1 MEKEEI
7 TEEQRKRAEA
17 NRAAAL
23 AKRKAI
29 LSITEQTTHPKNHPW
44 KLFKCRKLSPEAT
57 ANFSFPKQPIIA
69 DSTVT
74 GQKSERFR
82 VRLEICSPDS
92 FSVTPVAVE
101 GFVFPGE
108 GVCFERLSDCLSNV
122 VLSHYTQN
130 TGGGKA
136 CVYKLYD
143 YHSVLRPLKNCTGI
157 ECEEIP
163 WGTFNVVE
171 RLSHSFIA
179 GKWIPCRPEHLPDEK
194 VDELIAELPKLL
206 LNSLL
211 PFQLDG
217 VRFGLRR
224 GGSCLIADEMGLG
237 KTLQSSITISIRAS
251 ILHKA
256 DRLVSLREISLK
268 LLPPSSSGVKIRI
281 FTQVLKKIHEKGL
294 RIFGHQDN
302 PARLAKLP
310 RVVVISYTMLR
321 RLQSSMLE
329 QEWVTLIVD
338 ESHHLHCNKK
348 SSEKDELKVV
358 LDVATKVKHLIL
370 LSGTPSLSRPGLL
383 GQNKYE
389 FAKTYCSV
397 KFVRGCQGKVFQDFS
412 KGIRLEELNVLLK
425 QSVMIRRLKEHVLLQ
440 LPPKRRQII
449 KLVLRRSDINSAM
462 ETLGLEN
469 VDASTDNNAENAPL
483 HVSDEVVKGTPEER
497 GAQGARFRAFPTPRQ
512 AVYSDMN
519 KKLSKKLSALGLAKL
534 PGFFEWL
541 SIHPIMVEVDG
552 EETTGESS
560 SSHKM
565 IIFAYHHKVLD
576 GVQDPHCYVLISHMH
591 FYVSLSFFTITQ
603 AFLCEKRIQFVRID
617 CTVTGNDRQSA
628 IQSFQSSKEVKIA
641 LIGIR
646 AGSSGLNLTS
656 ADNVVFLELP
666 MTPGDIQQAEDRAH
680 RHGQK
685 RLVNVYI
692 FCAKDTSDE
701 LQWQQLNRSLLRV
714 SSTVNGKHDA
724 IQEIKNSSAWN
735 TSSDT
740 ASIAHL
746 LGLEYIMGT
755 FIPIALPAPPHL
767 QRALIEASQ
776 PGETSDL
783 LQRRNRWG
791 GWISMQGDHDSQLPR
806 ASCDTLVKVN
816 KVGGEQHESETT
828 LNGDGCGNKVEF
840 DMNNSIRSTSLRF
853 EVSQHT
859 GRIHLYS
866 CIPGTNSRPRPL
878 FKNFRQEEVECRPL
892 AEKNERTSDKSIEDN
907 SLYME
912 ALMAFIKEW
921 KELRPIEKRKL
932 MNKPLQLPLSYELCY
947 LNESLNHD
955 NEGLLRGGSK
965 RRKTPMADISY
976 PLPSNAAWR
985 KVNLYSGH
993 GQKEKF
999 YTHGWSDMDE
1009 PLCKLCQTP
1018 CKGNNAKVPQYFE
1031 DLFCNLDCFEEY
1043 RSRTSN
1049 RFLREELFKIEHGIC
1064 TNCQLNCHRLVKD
1077 LKVLSLEKRQAYITK
1092 VAPKIA
1098 KRSKLLDKLVH
1109 DPIEGNAWHADHIIP
1124 VYKGGGECKLDNL
1137 RTLCVA
1143 CHADV
1148 TTAQC
1153 LERRNARYKAK
1164 KQLKETLSGLIN
1176 VKSGKIDNVL
1186 QDLNFQSK
1194 EMDHDLLIEIPE
1206 PLCSG
1211 SSEAPTIANSKK
1223 RCQELENP
1231 CDPAE
1236 SAMTGERESEEW
1248 GKLSNSAKPMSPER
1262 GEALEATD
1270 NGQRDEENLSFCCG
1284 YLVSVLGSHHLP
1296 PPRRRPRLAANQVR
1310 ACIRG
1315 VIASHAPP
1323 SGFRPVSRAGAWRRV
1338 LLLFRHRLLPS
1349 GSSGAVLPSS
1359 LV

>member
-1 MEKEEI
+1 MEKEEEGI

-29 LSITEQTTHPKNHPW
+29 LSVTEQTTHKKNHPW
-44 KLFKCRKLSPEAT
+44 KLFKCRKLSTEAIT
-57 ANFSFPKQPIIA
+57 NFPVPKQPIIA
-69 DSTVT
+69 DSTGT
-74 GQKSERFR
+74 GQSPEKFR
-82 VRLEICSPDS
+82 ARLEICSPDS

-108 GVCFERLSDCLSNV
+108 DVCFESLRDCLSNV

-136 CVYKLYD
+136 CVYRLYD
-143 YHSVLRPLKNCTGI
+143 YHSVLRSLKNCKGI

-163 WGTFNVVE
+163 WGTLNVVE

-194 VDELIAELPKLL
+194 VDELIAELPKTL
-206 LNSLL
+206 LNALL

-224 GGSCLIADEMGLG
+224 GGRCLIADEMGLG
-237 KTLQSSITISIRAS
+237 KTLQAIAIAGCFMKEGS
-251 ILHKA
+251 ILVVCPAILRYSWAEELERWFPFCLPSDIH
-256 DRLVSLREISLK
+256 LV
-268 LLPPSSSGVKIRI
+268 
-281 FTQVLKKIHEKGL
+281 
-294 RIFGHQDN
+294 FGHQDN
-302 PARLAKLP
+302 PARLATLP

-358 LDVATKVKHLIL
+358 LDVATKVKHLLL
-370 LSGTPSLSRPGLL
+370 LSGTPSLSRPYDIFHQVNMLWPGLL
-383 GQNKYE
+383 GQTKYE

-397 KFVRGCQGKVFQDFS
+397 KFAWGCQGKVFQDFS

-462 ETLGLEN
+462 VTLGLEN
-469 VDASTDNNAENAPL
+469 VDASADSIAENAPL
-483 HVSDEVVKGTPEER
+483 HVSDEN
-497 GAQGARFRAFPTPRQ
+497 QD
-512 AVYSDMN
+512 SDVN

-552 EETTGESS
+552 EETAEESS

-576 GVQDPHCYVLISHMH
+576 GVQ
-591 FYVSLSFFTITQ
+591 
-603 AFLCEKRIQFVRID
+603 AFLCEKGIQFVRID

-692 FCAKDTSDE
+692 FCAKETSDE

-724 IQEIKNSSAWN
+724 IQELEVEGVSYLESTRN
-735 TSSDT
+735 TSEKGKQL
-740 ASIAHL
+740 IK
-746 LGLEYIMGT
+746 
-755 FIPIALPAPPHL
+755 L
-767 QRALIEASQ
+767 QNSCL
-776 PGETSDL
+776 
-783 LQRRNRWG
+783 
-791 GWISMQGDHDSQLPR
+791 DHDSQLPR
-806 ASCDTLVKVN
+806 ASCDTHVKVN
-816 KVGGEQHESETT
+816 MGGGEQHESET
-828 LNGDGCGNKVEF
+828 LNGDGCANEVEF
-840 DMNNSIRSTSLRF
+840 GVKSSIQSTTLRF

-866 CIPGTNSRPRPL
+866 CTPGTNSRPRPL

-892 AEKNERTSDKSIEDN
+892 AEENEKTSDKSIEDN
-907 SLYME
+907 PLHME
-912 ALMAFIKEW
+912 ALMAFITEW

-932 MNKPLQLPLSYELCY
+932 INKPLQFPLSYELCY

-955 NEGLLRGGSK
+955 NGGLLRGGSK
-965 RRKTPMADISY
+965 RRKTPMAEISH

-985 KVNLYSGH
+985 KVNLYSGR
-993 GQKEKF
+993 GQKEKL
-999 YTHGWSDMDE
+999 YTQGWSDMDE

-1018 CKGNNAKVPQYFE
+1018 CKGNNAKVPQFFE

-1049 RFLREELFKIEHGIC
+1049 RFLREGLFQIEHGIC

-1077 LKVLSLEKRQAYITK
+1077 LRLLSLEKRQAYIRK
-1092 VAPKIA
+1092 VAPNIA
-1098 KRSKLLDKLVH
+1098 KHNKLLDKLVH
-1109 DPIEGNAWHADHIIP
+1109 DPTEGNAWHADHIIP
-1124 VYKGGGECKLDNL
+1124 VYKGGGECKLENM

-1153 LERRNARYKAK
+1153 SEWRVARNKAK
-1164 KQLKETLSGLIN
+1164 KQLKETMSGLIN
-1176 VKSGKIDNVL
+1176 VKKSGKINNL
-1186 QDLNFQSK
+1186 RQDCDLEFQSN
-1194 EMDHDLLIEIPE
+1194 ELDQDLLIEIPGSAYSGANVNRTNE
-1206 PLCSG
+1206 QNQEQELLAKSSSEYICSG
-1211 SSEAPTIANSKK
+1211 SGEAPRTYHSEE
-1223 RCQELENP
+1223 RCQELENLF
-1231 CDPAE
+1231 DPAE
-1236 SAMTGERESEEW
+1236 SAYVASEVMTGERE
-1248 GKLSNSAKPMSPER
+1248 
-1262 GEALEATD
+1262 
-1270 NGQRDEENLSFCCG
+1270 
-1284 YLVSVLGSHHLP
+1284 
-1296 PPRRRPRLAANQVR
+1296 
-1310 ACIRG
+1310 
-1315 VIASHAPP
+1315 
-1323 SGFRPVSRAGAWRRV
+1323 
-1338 LLLFRHRLLPS
+1338 
-1349 GSSGAVLPSS
+1349 
-1359 LV
+1359 

>member
-108 GVCFERLSDCLSNV
+108 GVCFERLSDCLSDV

-237 KTLQSSITISIRAS
+237 KTLQAIAIAGCFMKEGS
-251 ILHKA
+251 ILVVCPA
-256 DRLVSLREISLK
+256 ILRYSWAEELE
-268 LLPPSSSGVKIRI
+268 L
-281 FTQVLKKIHEKGL
+281 
-294 RIFGHQDN
+294 FGHQDN

-483 HVSDEVVKGTPEER
+483 HVSDEG
-497 GAQGARFRAFPTPRQ
+497 QN
-512 AVYSDMN
+512 SDMN

-576 GVQDPHCYVLISHMH
+576 GVQ
-591 FYVSLSFFTITQ
+591 
-603 AFLCEKRIQFVRID
+603 AFLCEKGIQFVRID

-724 IQEIKNSSAWN
+724 IQEIKVEGITYLESTRN
-735 TSSDT
+735 TSEKGKQLMKFQDSC
-740 ASIAHL
+740 L
-746 LGLEYIMGT
+746 
-755 FIPIALPAPPHL
+755 
-767 QRALIEASQ
+767 
-776 PGETSDL
+776 
-783 LQRRNRWG
+783 
-791 GWISMQGDHDSQLPR
+791 DHDSQLPR

-840 DMNNSIRSTSLRF
+840 DMNNSIQSTSLRF

-999 YTHGWSDMDE
+999 YTQGWSDMDE

-1018 CKGNNAKVPQYFE
+1018 CK
-1031 DLFCNLDCFEEY
+1031 
-1043 RSRTSN
+1043 
-1049 RFLREELFKIEHGIC
+1049 
-1064 TNCQLNCHRLVKD
+1064 
-1077 LKVLSLEKRQAYITK
+1077 
-1092 VAPKIA
+1092 
-1098 KRSKLLDKLVH
+1098 
-1109 DPIEGNAWHADHIIP
+1109 
-1124 VYKGGGECKLDNL
+1124 
-1137 RTLCVA
+1137 
-1143 CHADV
+1143 
-1148 TTAQC
+1148 
-1153 LERRNARYKAK
+1153 
-1164 KQLKETLSGLIN
+1164 
-1176 VKSGKIDNVL
+1176 
-1186 QDLNFQSK
+1186 
-1194 EMDHDLLIEIPE
+1194 
-1206 PLCSG
+1206 
-1211 SSEAPTIANSKK
+1211 
-1223 RCQELENP
+1223 
-1231 CDPAE
+1231 
-1236 SAMTGERESEEW
+1236 
-1248 GKLSNSAKPMSPER
+1248 
-1262 GEALEATD
+1262 
-1270 NGQRDEENLSFCCG
+1270 
-1284 YLVSVLGSHHLP
+1284 
-1296 PPRRRPRLAANQVR
+1296 
-1310 ACIRG
+1310 
-1315 VIASHAPP
+1315 
-1323 SGFRPVSRAGAWRRV
+1323 
-1338 LLLFRHRLLPS
+1338 
-1349 GSSGAVLPSS
+1349 
-1359 LV
+1359 